1 MSEVDLKKRAQELE
15 QTLQLQLS
23 QLKKDSETWLK
34 VGAAA
39 VAVGLLVSAL
49 AKRSQN
55 KKAQRSQQLTDA
67 IQAPVHRVK
76 KKAQTSSFFP
86 PVTKRLLMALL
97 SLGQTK
103 LMEELKRR
111 QGKSHEG

>member
-34 VGAAA
+34 VGAAV

-55 KKAQRSQQLTDA
+55 KKSPTQPAADGCHTGAGSPRKKESTDFLFLSPGHQTA
-67 IQAPVHRVK
+67 LDGFVVLGPDQAHGRIEK
-76 KKAQTSSFFP
+76 EAGK
-86 PVTKRLLMALL
+86 VT
-97 SLGQTK
+97 
-103 LMEELKRR
+103 
-111 QGKSHEG
+111 

>member
-34 VGAAA
+34 VGAAV
-39 VAVGLLVSAL
+39 VALGLVVSAL
-49 AKRSQN
+49 AKRSR
-55 KKAQRSQQLTDA
+55 KKKGKR
-67 IQAPVHRVK
+67 IQHLADTIQEPAHRIK
-76 KKAQTSSFFP
+76 KKARTSSFFP
-86 PVTKRLLMALL
+86 PLKKRLFMALL
-97 SLGQTK
+97 SLGQAK